1 MSQIPS
7 TSMRVGFAGTPDFA
21 ARILERLLASEFKPA
36 VVYTQPDRR
45 AGRGRK
51 LSPGAVKTLAL
62 ANSLELCQPPTWKH
76 SDASRGLASFDLD
89 VLVVAAYGLMLP
101 PPVLSIP
108 QHGCINVHASVLP
121 RWRGAAPI
129 ERAIMAGDELSGVSI
144 MQMNEGLDT
153 GPVFSTATCPIGSD
167 TTGPELEHTLADL
180 GGTALLECLR
190 SLPTLNPVAQDDA
203 GMRYADKVTSADA
216 RINWLAPAVVIHR
229 QIRALC
235 GRLPAF
241 TLIDGCRLR
250 VLEADLDETPSPTV
264 PGEIRAVSKAGIQ
277 VGCGTGSLLM
287 KRVQLNRGK
296 GQPLTAADAIHGYP
310 DLFANG
316 RRLDDENLQRLE
328 DENTST

>member
-7 TSMRVGFAGTPDFA
+7 TSMQVGFAGTPDFA
-21 ARILERLLASEFKPA
+21 ARILERLLVSEFRPA

-51 LSPGAVKTLAL
+51 FSPSVVKALAL
-62 ANSLELCQPPTWKH
+62 ANGLELCQPPTWKH
-76 SDASRGLASFDLD
+76 SDVTRGLASFDLD

-101 PPVLSIP
+101 PSVLAIP

-129 ERAIMAGDELSGVSI
+129 ERAIMAGDKLSGISI
-144 MQMNEGLDT
+144 MQMNEDLDT
-153 GPVFSTATCPIGSD
+153 GAVFSTATYPIGSD
-167 TTGPELEHTLADL
+167 TTAPELEHALADL
-180 GGTALLECLR
+180 GGKALLECLR
-190 SLPTLNPVAQDDA
+190 SLPTLSPVAQSDA
-203 GMRYADKVTSADA
+203 GMCYAHKVTSADA

-241 TLIDGCRLR
+241 TLIDGSRLR
-250 VLEADLDETPSPTV
+250 ILEADLDEAPGPAV
-264 PGEIRAVSKAGIQ
+264 PGEIGAVSKAGIQ
-277 VGCGTGSLLM
+277 VGCGRGSLLM

-296 GQPLTAADAIHGYP
+296 GQPLSAADAIHGYP
-310 DLFANG
+310 GLFANG
-316 RRLDDENLQRLE
+316 RRLHDEGRQGLA
-328 DENTST
+328 DEASP